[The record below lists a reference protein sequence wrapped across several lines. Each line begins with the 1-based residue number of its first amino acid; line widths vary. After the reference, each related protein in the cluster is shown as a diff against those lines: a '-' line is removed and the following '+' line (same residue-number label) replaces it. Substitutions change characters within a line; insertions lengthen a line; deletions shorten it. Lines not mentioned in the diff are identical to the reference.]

1 MTGVRW
7 IVVGLVAVISI
18 ACSDQSPKTNI
29 RADTPGPDCTGDPR
43 VSPATATLH
52 IGDTIR
58 LTAHVGC
65 SASLTVWR
73 WASSKDTI
81 AFVDSGGVVRGVNAG
96 VVTIVASLVADPN
109 VKAAAAITIVP

>member
-1 MTGVRW
+1 
-7 IVVGLVAVISI
+7 
-18 ACSDQSPKTNI
+18 
-29 RADTPGPDCTGDPR
+29 
-43 VSPATATLH
+43 
-52 IGDTIR
+52 
-58 LTAHVGC
+58 
-65 SASLTVWR
+65 VWR